1 MLTHAAARRA
11 EDVALDLHR
20 ARFANHTVKHWD
32 ELDVDTLYKHRVISS
47 RAYYRYASFERQ
59 RIAEFGLDG
68 LAIDKNGVAHGIQ
81 VKQRTGPRLTANDL
95 GTCTWVSLK
104 MLEAD
109 TRSKTFVYCN
119 RPLGYRATDNMPRHF
134 DVFRMENVLDDVD
147 TSVGVVKVNDTTAV
161 SMDIDDTDALSPLW
175 KHQQDALDA
184 LRASDFTIGTLA
196 MPCGSGKTR
205 VMMEWEAAIGG
216 RTVVVS
222 PTRKLARQTFG
233 RVVDKTANRLL
244 VDSDSDH
251 AADGYV
257 KGSTDAA
264 AAAAF
269 WKDNE
274 RCVVSTTM
282 KSWNAVV
289 RNLQPPPDALIFDE
303 AHHVRTNQLHDGAG
317 KTLLV
322 TATPNQHV
330 DDDSDGDDE
339 DEDDAKPS
347 AYATAATIFH
357 LPISY
362 AIAND
367 IIAEYRLYLPILETG
382 YASDPVARAKFLVDA
397 VFRIKIS
404 RRIIVF
410 GSSWEDVTAT
420 LDAVKR
426 MHAIDVETARA
437 KGGAPP
443 VDLWTGAYTA
453 SLKAK
458 EREDM
463 EERFQTFDGI
473 SLLGSVDILRE
484 GADLPACDGVYIMDV
499 STNATRL
506 VQAMMRA
513 MRRSSPNK
521 VASVFLWIPQRDDAP
536 RALRR
541 LHAEDPL
548 FAGKIRGLDS
558 RVIQEGS
565 DADADKWASLE
576 PQWDASVVE
585 AIRVR
590 AVGAA
595 ERVVA
600 KARLICDEYVTRKT
614 WTYGKEERFKADLG
628 GGSKQLFVRY
638 TRREGRPGG
647 KGIRDEVRSLFLAAD
662 ASFFDPPKTTEF
674 GEMTDDQ
681 RADAV
686 LAHMAT
692 HGKVPSAKSAP
703 FGKWLDNVRAGN
715 TSMDVGARN
724 RLEAAGVPTT
734 REGVRA
740 KKADEMAARID
751 AVLAYKGAHGGADPP
766 RSTNEGRFI
775 MNVRR
780 GHITLTDEERA
791 RLVDAGVTLTPY
803 GKRKR
808 ED

>member
-1 MLTHAAARRA
+1 MLTRAAARRA

-32 ELDVDTLYKHRVISS
+32 ELDVDTLYKHRVISN

-109 TRSKTFVYCN
+109 PRSKTFVYCN

-134 DVFRMENVLDDVD
+134 DVFRMENVLDDV
-147 TSVGVVKVNDTTAV
+147 GMGIVKLNDTTTV
-161 SMDIDDTDALSPLW
+161 SMDVDMDIGDTDTLPPLW
-175 KHQQDALDA
+175 KHQKDALDA

-205 VMMEWEAAIGG
+205 VMMEWEGAIGG

-233 RVVDKTANRLL
+233 RLVDKTAERLL

-251 AADGYV
+251 DV

-269 WKDNE
+269 WKDNQ

-303 AHHVRTNQLHDGAG
+303 AHHVRTNQLHDGAS

-322 TATPNQHV
+322 TATPNQH
-330 DDDSDGDDE
+330 DEEDE

-367 IIAEYRLYLPILETG
+367 IIADYRLFLPILENG

-397 VFRIKIS
+397 VFRVKVS

-410 GSSWEDVTAT
+410 GSSWDDVTAT

-426 MHAIDVETARA
+426 LHAIDVETARA
-437 KGGAPP
+437 RGGAPP

-484 GADLPACDGVYIMDV
+484 GADLPACDGVFIMDV
-499 STNATRL
+499 TTNATRL

-513 MRRSSPNK
+513 MRRSTPSK
-521 VASVFLWIPQRDDAP
+521 VASIFLWIPSRDDAP
-536 RALRR
+536 TALRR
-541 LHAEDPL
+541 LHTEDPL
-548 FAGKIRGLDS
+548 FAGKIRGLDA
-558 RVIQEGS
+558 RVIEEGS

-576 PQWDASVVE
+576 PQWDASVAE

-590 AVGAA
+590 VVGAA
-595 ERVVA
+595 EKVVA
-600 KARLICDEYVTRKT
+600 RARLICDEHVARKT
-614 WTYGKEERFKADLG
+614 WTYAREERFPADLG
-628 GGSKQLFVRY
+628 GGLKKRFVCN
-638 TRREGRPGG
+638 TRRAGRPGG
-647 KGIRDEVRSLFLAAD
+647 RGVRDEVRSLFLAAD
-662 ASFFDPPKTTEF
+662 ASFFDPLKTTEF
-674 GEMTDDQ
+674 AEMTDDQ
-681 RADAV
+681 RVDAV
-686 LAHMAT
+686 LEHLET
-692 HGKVPSAKSAP
+692 HGKVPPRRSGALWM
-703 FGKWLDNVRAGN
+703 WLANVRMEN
-715 TSMDVGARN
+715 TSIDAGARV

-734 REGVRA
+734 REGARA
-740 KKADEMAARID
+740 KKADAKALRID
-751 AVLAYKGAHGGADPP
+751 AVLAYKREAGADPP
-766 RSTNEGRFI
+766 VRTKEGKFI
-775 MNVRR
+775 DRVRL
-780 GHITLTDEERA
+780 GQIKLTDEARN
-791 RLVDAGVTLTPY
+791 RLVDAGINIAPY

-808 ED
+808 EE